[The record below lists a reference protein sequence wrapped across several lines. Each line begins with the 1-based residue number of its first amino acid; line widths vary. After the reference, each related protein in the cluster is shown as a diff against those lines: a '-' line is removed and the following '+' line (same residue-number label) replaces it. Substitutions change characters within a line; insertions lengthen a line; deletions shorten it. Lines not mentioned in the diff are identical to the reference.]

1 MNMRRHKHFVQNKVW
16 GAIFEHYWRQAT
28 EEVLARRE
36 DWVGHKVEALQH
48 LAANLGANTPEPT
61 GMTYLNEKDQA
72 VYVRLDSDAGRR
84 AAAALGASP
93 EFEADQRHGGQFTKA
108 DKKLYVVA
116 KKTSGDIV
124 GEFDSLDEAE
134 AVIEKAKKAKKAA
147 LILL

>member
-1 MNMRRHKHFVQNKVW
+1 MKMRRHKHFVQNKVW

-28 EEVLARRE
+28 EEVLARRA
-36 DWVGHKVEALQH
+36 DWVGHKIEALQH

-72 VYVRLDSDAGRR
+72 VSVPLDSDAGRWV
-84 AAAALGASP
+84 GT
-93 EFEADQRHGGQFTKA
+93 FTKA